1 MITTIFN
8 LAKLL
13 FDMWI
18 GHHKMPQFIISDKD
32 TKFLMGFRDHLFRK
46 VGMKLLFNITSHQQ
60 TNGQIERV
68 NGVLNWYLRNY
79 VNIDKKDWG
88 EHLSM
93 VEFCYN
99 STTHLVIKMCP
110 FKLTLGKQNRE
121 ANGLNHSQDHSKE
134 IVEMVKGHEDKYVW
148 AKKTFRTSL
157 KSIW

>member
-68 NGVLNWYLRNY
+68 NGVLN
-79 VNIDKKDWG
+79 
-88 EHLSM
+88 
-93 VEFCYN
+93 
-99 STTHLVIKMCP
+99 
-110 FKLTLGKQNRE
+110 
-121 ANGLNHSQDHSKE
+121 
-134 IVEMVKGHEDKYVW
+134 
-148 AKKTFRTSL
+148 
-157 KSIW
+157 